1 MRNGGGRGGRRWS
14 RWPPAAARLRRSWDA
29 AAEPPSAASAHARH
43 ASKVLLLVGSVALP
57 RLRPGV
63 VSLRVPF
70 ALNALPDI
78 KIKLAPGVDSE
89 NDYKLLEQ
97 RTDGISNCTTEEF
110 QTLRNLP
117 FILHIINLGDYI
129 KWVMITHS

>member
-1 MRNGGGRGGRRWS
+1 MTNIWF
-14 RWPPAAARLRRSWDA
+14 LQ
-29 AAEPPSAASAHARH
+29 
-43 ASKVLLLVGSVALP
+43 
-57 RLRPGV
+57 
-63 VSLRVPF
+63 
-70 ALNALPDI
+70 NALPDI